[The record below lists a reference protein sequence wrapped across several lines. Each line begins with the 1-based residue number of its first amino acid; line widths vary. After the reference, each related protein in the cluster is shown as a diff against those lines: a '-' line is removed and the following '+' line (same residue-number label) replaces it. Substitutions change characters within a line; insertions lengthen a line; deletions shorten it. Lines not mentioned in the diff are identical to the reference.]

1 MPRRIG
7 FLTLVALA
15 ALLPASRADAGEPRP
30 IILAH
35 RGGAFEFEENT
46 LEAFRSSYER
56 GIRGFE
62 TDIRMTRDG
71 VLVILHDD
79 DLTRTHVAEGAVET
93 MTAEELRPTVSKGG
107 QKFLFLDE
115 FLDFFADRPGCYI
128 ELEMKTSNKQRYP
141 DERIEE
147 FCRKLHAAAESRR
160 PSGSTY
166 VFSSFDERPLRAI
179 HAIDAKAPISLIAGK
194 PCSAEFIAKAGEV
207 GADRIAC
214 QLKGTSRAAV
224 EEAHKAGLLVNVWPG
239 RAVEDYYLA
248 LGVGADVHCTDIPTK
263 VQAAAEKLPSP

>member
-7 FLTLVALA
+7 MLVLLVLATLSH
-15 ALLPASRADAGEPRP
+15 ASRSSGDEPTP

-46 LEAFRSSYER
+46 LAAFRSSYDR

-79 DLTRTHVAEGAVET
+79 DLVRTHGAEGAVEE
-93 MTAEELRPTVSKGG
+93 MTAEELKPLRSKGG
-107 QKFLFLDE
+107 QDFLFLDE

-128 ELEMKTSNKQRYP
+128 ELEMKTSNKQRYT
-141 DERIEE
+141 DDRVGEY
-147 FCRKLHAAAESRR
+147 CRKLHAAAEARR
-160 PSGSTY
+160 PESSTY
-166 VFSSFDERPLRAI
+166 VYSSFDERPLKAIRAI
-179 HAIDAKAPISLIAGK
+179 DSKAPISLIAGK
-194 PCSAEFIAKAGEV
+194 PCSPEFIARAKAV

-224 EEAHKAGLLVNVWPG
+224 EEAHEAGLLVNVWPG
-239 RAVEDYYLA
+239 RSVEDYHQA
-248 LGVGADVHCTDIPTK
+248 LGLGVDVHCTDIPTR
-263 VQAAAEKLPSP
+263 VRAAAEKAR